1 MDGYDDEL
9 RDTPGGSSEQE
20 DREARLRR
28 RRYTRPPVDIYSTDT
43 EMVVLA
49 DMPGV
54 GKEDLQVSL
63 EGDEL
68 VIEGAIA
75 GRPEEESALAWGYV
89 RRFKLRTPFDHD
101 QIKAHLEN
109 GVLEVTLPKL
119 DTDLAKKIEID

>member
-1 MDGYDDEL
+1 MDSYDDEL
-9 RDTPGGSSEQE
+9 RDTPGDSTEHE

-54 GKEDLQVSL
+54 EKGDLQVRL
-63 EGDEL
+63 EQEEL
-68 VIEGAIA
+68 VIEGPAA
-75 GRPEEESALAWGYV
+75 GRREEESGLAWGYV

-101 QIKAHLEN
+101 RIKAHLEN

-119 DTDLAKKIEID
+119 ETDLAKKIEIE